1 MAITARINVKTG
13 IGRATISQPN
23 RSAIVAQNFR
33 PKPDVSLVEL
43 NDVSIADVKNGQ
55 VIVYNATSGKY
66 EANTVTSS
74 VVAVNGGSF

>member
-43 NDVSIADVKNGQ
+43 NDVSIADVKNCQ
-55 VIVYNATSGKY
+55 VIVYNCLYSPDRNILMQRTKTA
-66 EANTVTSS
+66 
-74 VVAVNGGSF
+74 

>member
-43 NDVSIADVKNGQ
+43 NDVSKIGRAHV
-55 VIVYNATSGKY
+55 
-66 EANTVTSS
+66 
-74 VVAVNGGSF
+74 